1 MKIVKREE
9 GAVAIEYALI
19 IGVIAL
25 FSYLAWKMLGFVLR
39 LVLMKLLYVL
49 LW

>member
-1 MKIVKREE
+1 MKILKNED
-9 GAVAIEYALI
+9 GAAVLEYAAI

-25 FSYLAWKMLGFVLR
+25 FSYAAWKMLGFVLR
-39 LVLMKLLYVL
+39 LLVMKLLYVL

>member
-1 MKIVKREE
+1 MKFLKGEE
-9 GAVAIEYALI
+9 GAAALEYALI

-25 FSYLAWKMLGFVLR
+25 FSYASWRMLGFVLR
-39 LVLMKLLYVL
+39 LVVMKLLYVL

>member
-1 MKIVKREE
+1 MKIIKREE
-9 GAVAIEYALI
+9 GAAAIEYALI

-25 FSYLAWKMLGFVLR
+25 FSYAAWKMLGFVLR
-39 LVLMKLLYVL
+39 LVVMRLLYVL